1 MRSHFTRSISL
12 VITLLAILN
21 LTACDVLPQIT
32 AFQDEAHRA
41 RENLDTTIAR
51 IEGVQQ
57 TLTDDDP
64 RRPEIASAL
73 ADAQRHRAAF
83 DEVLTRLD
91 DAIAE
96 TEVPTD
102 SISGLA
108 HAVAPLLPEPARL
121 PLLLGG
127 GLAVSLLRAGQL
139 KRSAASI
146 VSGFERAM
154 SRDDQLRDAFGRNA
168 DLFRASQ
175 TPTAQRI
182 VDEVKRRDTHMI
194 RLPV

>member
-1 MRSHFTRSISL
+1 
-12 VITLLAILN
+12 
-21 LTACDVLPQIT
+21 
-32 AFQDEAHRA
+32 
-41 RENLDTTIAR
+41 
-51 IEGVQQ
+51 
-57 TLTDDDP
+57 
-64 RRPEIASAL
+64 
-73 ADAQRHRAAF
+73 
-83 DEVLTRLD
+83 
-91 DAIAE
+91 
-96 TEVPTD
+96 
-102 SISGLA
+102 
-108 HAVAPLLPEPARL
+108 PARL